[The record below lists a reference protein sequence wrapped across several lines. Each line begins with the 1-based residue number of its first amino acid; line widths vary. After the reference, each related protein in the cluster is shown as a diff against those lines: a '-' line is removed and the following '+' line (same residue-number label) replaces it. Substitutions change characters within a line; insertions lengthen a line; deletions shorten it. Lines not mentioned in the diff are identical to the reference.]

1 MSEGT
6 ASATALT
13 SQYISQVAGDLE
25 RNVKEQERVSAELS
39 ALQEQL
45 IALQHDHAVLVSMQQ
60 ALGVPAPV
68 AAPPAT
74 GGGAAVPSP
83 RKQTTGASGG
93 RRTAKA
99 AAVKSPKSLK
109 RAKQTGAKPAAGKE
123 VTGKPVAR
131 EGARPTLVDLVHR
144 HLTGQ
149 SEPQSAAEVAKAV
162 ADAHPERSI
171 SSNVVRTTLENLV
184 ARSLAQRNKQGSSVF
199 YTASAPAEPSS
210 APEEE
215 AQPDAVK

>member
-13 SQYISQVAGDLE
+13 SQYISQVTGDLE

-109 RAKQTGAKPAAGKE
+109 RAKQTGAKPAAGK
-123 VTGKPVAR
+123 PVAR

-149 SEPQSAAEVAKAV
+149 SEPRSAAEVAKAV

>member
-68 AAPPAT
+68 AAPPTA
-74 GGGAAVPSP
+74 GGGAAVPPP

-109 RAKQTGAKPAAGKE
+109 RAKQTGAKPAAGK
-123 VTGKPVAR
+123 PVAR

-144 HLTGQ
+144 HLAGQ
-149 SEPQSAAEVAKAV
+149 SEPRSAAEVAKAV

>member
-1 MSEGT
+1 MSEET

-39 ALQEQL
+39 SLQEQL

-68 AAPPAT
+68 AAPAAA
-74 GGGAAVPSP
+74 GGAAVPSP
-83 RKQTTGASGG
+83 RKQATGASGG
-93 RRTAKA
+93 RRTAKP

-109 RAKQTGAKPAAGKE
+109 RAKRTGAKPVAGE
-123 VTGKPVAR
+123 PVTGKPVAR

-144 HLTGQ
+144 HLTEQ
-149 SEPQSAAEVAKAV
+149 SEPRSAAEVAKAV
-162 ADAHPERSI
+162 ADAHPDRSI

-199 YTASAPAEPSS
+199 YTASVPAEPSS